1 MTDSQ
6 ITDLLKSGHAE
17 EAFREMVAAYSEP
30 LYWHVRRLTNSH
42 EDTDDLLQEIFV
54 RAWGALSS
62 FRGDSQ
68 IKTWLWRI
76 ATNETLNFLRRQRLR
91 AALSFKSLD
100 AYEEQRIDED
110 PWFNGDDAE
119 RRLMKALSR
128 LPDKQRLVFSLRY
141 FDEMP
146 YEEMSRVL
154 GTSVGALKA
163 SYHIAAEKLRLDISD
178 D

>member
-54 RAWGALSS
+54 KAWGALSS
-62 FRGDSQ
+62 FRGDSL

-91 AALSFKSLD
+91 AALSFKRLD

-141 FDEMP
+141 FNEMP